1 MILNIINK
9 KKNFV
14 LMISYLIS
22 CLFISCILLK
32 KDGGVSDACDTKILK
47 MIVLLKFIIVFLFI
61 SIN

>member
-22 CLFISCILLK
+22 CLFISYILLK
-32 KDGGVSDACDTKILK
+32 KREGGFQMHVTQKY
-47 MIVLLKFIIVFLFI
+47 
-61 SIN
+61 